1 MAKEYNYEKS
11 IKKCLNY
18 FWSNGRFKV
27 KTVDFINKRMNKD
40 PDILLKLLQ
49 VGVIEETKVT
59 TNAKRLEKSYLISK
73 KYKND
78 LSKIMDQNSSNSSLD
93 FIVKKV
99 VDIK

>member
-1 MAKEYNYEKS
+1 
-11 IKKCLNY
+11 
-18 FWSNGRFKV
+18 
-27 KTVDFINKRMNKD
+27 MNKD

-99 VDIK
+99 VD